1 MLSFM
6 SNNIATIIISV
17 ILLAIAFIAI
27 KELFKSHKSGS
38 SIGCGNDCSHCGHCA
53 GIQDKK

>member
-1 MLSFM
+1 MLNFII
-6 SNNIATIIISV
+6 NNIATIIITL
-17 ILLAIAFIAI
+17 ILLAFGYVAV
-27 KELFKSHKSGS
+27 KSLFNSHKNGS